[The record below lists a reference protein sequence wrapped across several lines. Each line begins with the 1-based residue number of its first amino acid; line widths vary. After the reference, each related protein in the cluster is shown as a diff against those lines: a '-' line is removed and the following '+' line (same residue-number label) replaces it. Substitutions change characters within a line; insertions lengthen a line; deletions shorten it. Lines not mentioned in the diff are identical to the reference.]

1 MKQSECGMQ
10 RVGYIGLG
18 NMGGGIATHL
28 VRAGVPLFAYD
39 TNPDAVQKIVAEGG
53 KAAESLRQITEDADI
68 LVVCVLDSAQVLDVV
83 AGENGILQHCRPGQV
98 VIIQSTVI
106 PQTILRLADAAKERG
121 VDLIDAPVS
130 GSFEDRLNGTLAVI
144 VGGDAAVVERCRPL
158 LETIGNKV
166 RHVGPLGSAEVAKLA
181 NNAIMHTTRL
191 AAIEAM
197 RFAAAYGVTE
207 DMVRAVAKVCSADS
221 WVLDHWAYFDA
232 QTKLAIGDDAPQI
245 RDALEAAGHRD
256 VDLPLCRAA
265 AGNAPAIESGRRHLL
280 QGTLASAQVRVSGK
294 NLVTGL

>member
-1 MKQSECGMQ
+1 MERSNYETQ

-28 VRAGVPLFAYD
+28 VRAGVPLIAYD
-39 TNPDAVQKIVAEGG
+39 INPDAVEKVVTAGG
-53 KAAESLRQITEDADI
+53 KGAESVRQVTEEADI
-68 LVVCVLDSAQVLDVV
+68 LIVCVLDSAQVIDVV
-83 AGENGILQHCRPGQV
+83 AGPNGILEHSRPGQI

-106 PQTILRLADAAKERG
+106 PQTIVRVADAARERG

-130 GSFEDRLNGTLAVI
+130 GSFDDRLNGTLAVI
-144 VGGDAAVVERCRPL
+144 VGGDETVVERCRPV

-191 AAIEAM
+191 AAIEIM
-197 RFAAAYGVTE
+197 RFAAAYGVSE

-221 WVLDHWAYFDA
+221 WVLDNWGYFDA
-232 QTKLAIGDDAPQI
+232 QTMLAIGDDAPQI
-245 RDALEAAGHRD
+245 RNALEAAEHRD
-256 VDLPLCRAA
+256 IDLPLCRATA
-265 AGNAPAIESGRRHLL
+265 DIAPSIESGRRRQL
-280 QGTLASAQVRVSGK
+280 QACEPSTHAD
-294 NLVTGL
+294 